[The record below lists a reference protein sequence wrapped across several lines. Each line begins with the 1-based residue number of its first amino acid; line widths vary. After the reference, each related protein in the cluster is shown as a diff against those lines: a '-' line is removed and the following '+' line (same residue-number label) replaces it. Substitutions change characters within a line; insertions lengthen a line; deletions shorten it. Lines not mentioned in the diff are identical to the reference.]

1 MVSINNENYRSKI
14 VDIVYQKNKYQE
26 GKEAILE
33 WWNNAFPDYN
43 VKKIDSNKSSIYSY
57 IENLL
62 QDISKLDPIQ
72 KDVIISIA
80 GILSRIAFFEEPLEK
95 HYRKSFEWLD
105 LVRPF
110 VKDYR
115 SSFTTWFWNKYLD
128 LITYNG
134 ETIHIMEIPIEEQTD
149 FIKIAYC
156 DYLRIKNQDGIKEI
170 RRILKNVV
178 SENPLIQIM
187 KYRTLC
193 DIYADS
199 PSKRNNK
206 QIKHS
211 AKKIFNYSS
220 ALNDPSVDTNN
231 IKYKWY
237 LNSSNYTTMPGVD
250 EEFYTLPD
258 LEEYETCITDL
269 ESYVC
274 RCINEDRE
282 TIKAL
287 LTIKDIV
294 NFAIRNGHFKD
305 GCRFMLWFIALT
317 EAGNHT
323 KAVDTYY
330 VTYKY
335 LMEILLSIRY
345 NANLL
350 EMTKIQKRFP
360 NIDDIFF
367 NEESQQNWEK
377 LDYLLRKKILPTSPL
392 GRVTQRLI
400 DDFLNMAIK
409 ELKAINYL

>member
-1 MVSINNENYRSKI
+1 MVSVNNENYRSKV

-26 GKEAILE
+26 GKELLLE
-33 WWNNAFPDYN
+33 WWNNAFPEFSAE
-43 VKKIDSNKSSIYSY
+43 KIDSNKSSIYSN
-57 IENLL
+57 ISDLL
-62 QDISKLDPIQ
+62 QDTTKLNTIQ

-80 GILSRIAFFEEPLEK
+80 GILSSISFFEEPLEN

-110 VKDYR
+110 VKDYQ
-115 SSFTTWFWNKYLD
+115 SNFTTWFWNKYLD

-149 FIKIAYC
+149 FVKIAYC

-170 RRILKNVV
+170 RRILNNVV
-178 SENPLIQIM
+178 SENPIIQIM
-187 KYRTLC
+187 KHRTLC

-206 QIKHS
+206 QIKEC
-211 AKKIFNYSS
+211 AKKIFSYASKLKDSS
-220 ALNDPSVDTNN
+220 MDNN

-237 LNSSNYTTMPGVD
+237 LNSANYTTMPGVD

-258 LEEYETCITDL
+258 TEDYEKCISEL
-269 ESYVC
+269 ESYVIK
-274 RCINEDRE
+274 CINEERE

-305 GCRFMLWFIALT
+305 SSRLMLWFIALT

-323 KAVDTYY
+323 KAVDVYY

-345 NANLL
+345 DAKHI
-350 EMTKIQKRFP
+350 EMPKVLKRFP
-360 NIDDIFF
+360 DIDDIFF
-367 NEESQQNWEK
+367 NEESQEYWEK

-400 DDFLNMAIK
+400 QDFLKMAVK
-409 ELKAINYL
+409 DLREINYI